1 MRIDKSEFLLRLMM
15 TVIPFFCL
23 SACSS
28 APEAKS
34 NQVVTNDQ
42 QHIIQIEL
50 QPNPAKIL
58 KENMLHISLPASL
71 EQELKN
77 KNVKIKLSMPGMD
90 HGILEVEAKPNEQGI
105 YVASVTPTMIGDWK
119 AEMSMEGH
127 DQMITA
133 TFDFDAVR

>member
-1 MRIDKSEFLLRLMM
+1 MRIDKSFLLRLMM
-15 TVIPFFCL
+15 IVIPLFIQ

-28 APEAKS
+28 APAAKS

-42 QHIIQIEL
+42 RHVIQIDL

-71 EQELKN
+71 QQELKE
-77 KNVKIKLSMPGMD
+77 KTVKIQLSMPGMD
-90 HGILEVEAKPNEQGI
+90 HGILEVQAKPNEQGEYI
-105 YVASVTPTMIGDWK
+105 APVTPTMIGDWK
-119 AEMSMEGH
+119 AELSMEGKT
-127 DQMITA
+127 QTITA